1 MLAALAPVTSFRARR
16 EMFSAGPKAG
26 ASGVSLRCRV
36 PRPCLFCQIAR
47 AGVPAHVVLETPE
60 LLAFLDHRPLFKG
73 HTLLVPRAHIE
84 TLDDL
89 PRELLPA
96 FFGAAQRIS
105 RALQGALGVGGTF
118 VAINNRVSQS
128 VPHLHCHIVP
138 RTKGDGLKG
147 FFWPRGKYESEEEMA
162 RIAANIRSALVDV

>member
-1 MLAALAPVTSFRARR
+1 
-16 EMFSAGPKAG
+16 
-26 ASGVSLRCRV
+26 VSK
-36 PRPCLFCQIAR
+36 PCLFCQIAR
-47 AGVPAHVVLETPE
+47 GEVPAHAVLQTQE

-73 HTLLVPRAHIE
+73 HTLLIPRAHVE

-89 PRELLPA
+89 ARGMLEP
-96 FFGAAQRIS
+96 FFGAAQRVS
-105 RALQGALGVGGTF
+105 RALQAGLGAGGTF

-147 FFWPRGKYESEEEMA
+147 FFWPRGKYGSEEEMA
-162 RIAANIRSALVDV
+162 GVAGAVRRALG